1 MKRTRRKQNEKSEI
15 LGEREEKGFGFWVFF
30 LGAVTAENDAM
41 SLSLSFLS
49 RRIRVCARTRILSEK
64 KGGNRLKRKN

>member
-15 LGEREEKGFGFWVFF
+15 LGEREEKGGFWVFF
-30 LGAVTAENDAM
+30 LGAVTAENDAI